1 MKKALL
7 DHKEIAYELSGQG
20 NCLVLVH
27 GFPMDHRV
35 WDDFSKSL
43 STHFKVICPDLPG
56 FGASAMMGESHS
68 MNLMARAVKAVLDE
82 EKVERCVF
90 VGHSM
95 GGYVGLAFAKQFP
108 DRLAGLTLF
117 HSQAAADDEQAQIRR
132 NEAIV
137 QVITDKNNYLDQFLP
152 GLFDPAFPATHQPT
166 VAAFDNIVRDQSEKA
181 IVAALSGMRDRESH
195 ISLMTKISRPV
206 LFILGKSD
214 ARMPAVKIMA
224 QAGLP
229 QHAEMLMLEHV
240 GHMGFA
246 EAPLVT
252 KLGIRY
258 FAEKCF
264 ILQ

>member
-1 MKKALL
+1 
-7 DHKEIAYELSGQG
+7 
-20 NCLVLVH
+20 
-27 GFPMDHRV
+27 
-35 WDDFSKSL
+35 
-43 STHFKVICPDLPG
+43 
-56 FGASAMMGESHS
+56 
-68 MNLMARAVKAVLDE
+68 
-82 EKVERCVF
+82 
-90 VGHSM
+90 
-95 GGYVGLAFAKQFP
+95 
-108 DRLAGLTLF
+108 
-117 HSQAAADDEQAQIRR
+117 
-132 NEAIV
+132 
-137 QVITDKNNYLDQFLP
+137 
-152 GLFDPAFPATHQPT
+152 
-166 VAAFDNIVRDQSEKA
+166 
-181 IVAALSGMRDRESH
+181 VAALSGMRDRESH
-195 ISLMTKISRPV
+195 ISLMTKINQPV